1 MKKLSYLLAVWA
13 LVALN
18 ACVIDASE
26 SGANAAVETQ
36 TDTFI
41 DPDATKESA
50 LGLIFGMPQIDDRL
64 DYSGG
69 DREDWRYIIV
79 AEQGV
84 MSVTINVDQ
93 PQKVD
98 GGWNIID
105 SEGRV
110 LHRQSFSKTEG
121 YYEFSNF
128 PVKRGI
134 YYFQVYATAG
144 KSIYTIATSFTPS
157 IAVPVPPPVVE
168 NDVVEEEE
176 EEEEA
181 PRTVKKSTPKPSK
194 KRVSKRQDDDDDEPA
209 PPKVEKPAT
218 TGKTIK
224 GFISLITPKADGS
237 AEVTIRNA
245 GKNKGIETGV
255 IGRIVGTSI
264 KIEMTQC
271 FPTSCRA
278 LVPASANPKG
288 LKQGADV
295 EFSL

>member
-1 MKKLSYLLAVWA
+1 MKRLPWLFAVCA
-13 LVALN
+13 LIGLN

-36 TDTFI
+36 TETFI
-41 DPDATKESA
+41 DPDATKETA

-64 DYSGG
+64 DYPGG
-69 DREDWRYIIV
+69 DREDWRYIVV

-93 PQKVD
+93 PQKID

-105 SEGRV
+105 AEGRI

-134 YYFQVYATAG
+134 YYFQVFATGG
-144 KSIYTIATSFTPS
+144 KSIYTIATSFTPTV
-157 IAVPVPPPVVE
+157 AAAPPPAV
-168 NDVVEEEE
+168 
-176 EEEEA
+176 
-181 PRTVKKSTPKPSK
+181 
-194 KRVSKRQDDDDDEPA
+194 QDDDGDDEIEEPVKKKTDKTKKKPVKKETPDEPK
-209 PPKVEKPAT
+209 PPKKEKPAAAS
-218 TGKTIK
+218 GKTVT
-224 GFISLITPKADGS
+224 GFISLITPKSDGS

-245 GKNKGIETGV
+245 GKNKGVETGAV
-255 IGRIVGTSI
+255 GKILGTSI
-264 KIEMTQC
+264 KIETTQC
-271 FPTSCRA
+271 FATSCKA

>member
-1 MKKLSYLLAVWA
+1 MKRLPWLFAVCA
-13 LVALN
+13 LIGLN

-36 TDTFI
+36 TETFI
-41 DPDATKESA
+41 DPDATKETA

-64 DYSGG
+64 DYPGG
-69 DREDWRYIIV
+69 DREDWRYIVV

-93 PQKVD
+93 PQKID

-105 SEGRV
+105 AEGRI

-134 YYFQVYATAG
+134 YYFQVFATGG
-144 KSIYTIATSFTPS
+144 KSIYTIATSFTPTVAAPPAP
-157 IAVPVPPPVVE
+157 AVQ
-168 NDVVEEEE
+168 DDDAEEEFE
-176 EEEEA
+176 D
-181 PRTVKKSTPKPSK
+181 PVKKKTDKPKKKTVKKETPDEPKPPK
-194 KRVSKRQDDDDDEPA
+194 KD
-209 PPKVEKPAT
+209 KPAAAS
-218 TGKTIK
+218 GKTVT
-224 GFISLITPKADGS
+224 GFISLITPKSDGS

-245 GKNKGIETGV
+245 GKNKGVETGAV
-255 IGRIVGTSI
+255 GKILGTSI
-264 KIEMTQC
+264 KIETTQC
-271 FPTSCRA
+271 FATSCKA

>member
-1 MKKLSYLLAVWA
+1 MKRLPWLFAVCA
-13 LVALN
+13 LIGLN

-36 TDTFI
+36 TETFI
-41 DPDATKESA
+41 DPDATKETA

-64 DYSGG
+64 DYPGG
-69 DREDWRYIIV
+69 DREDWRYIVV

-93 PQKVD
+93 PQKID

-105 SEGRV
+105 AEGRI

-134 YYFQVYATAG
+134 YYFQVFATGG
-144 KSIYTIATSFTPS
+144 KSIYTIATSFTPTV
-157 IAVPVPPPVVE
+157 AAAPPPAV
-168 NDVVEEEE
+168 
-176 EEEEA
+176 
-181 PRTVKKSTPKPSK
+181 
-194 KRVSKRQDDDDDEPA
+194 QDDDGDDEIEEPVKEKTDKTKKKPVKKETPDEPK
-209 PPKVEKPAT
+209 PPKKENPAAAS
-218 TGKTIK
+218 GKTVT
-224 GFISLITPKADGS
+224 GFISLITPKSDGS

-245 GKNKGIETGV
+245 GKNKGVETGAV
-255 IGRIVGTSI
+255 GKILGTSI
-264 KIEMTQC
+264 KIETTQC
-271 FPTSCRA
+271 FATSCKA

>member
-1 MKKLSYLLAVWA
+1 MKRLSLLLAGWA
-13 LVALN
+13 LFALN

-26 SGANAAVETQ
+26 SGANATVETQ
-36 TDTFI
+36 TETFI

-64 DYSGG
+64 DYPGG

-93 PQKVD
+93 PQKID

-144 KSIYTIATSFTPS
+144 KSIYTIATSFTPTV
-157 IAVPVPPPVVE
+157 AAPVVVAQNE
-168 NDVVEEEE
+168 TFDDD

-181 PRTVKKSTPKPSK
+181 PVVKKTTHKGSK
-194 KRVSKRQDDDDDEPA
+194 KKAKKQDDDEPA
-209 PPKVEKPAT
+209 PKKKAEKPVPVA
-218 TGKTIK
+218 TGKTVK
-224 GFISLITPKADGS
+224 GFISLITPKSDGS

-245 GKNKGIETGV
+245 GKNKGVETGA
-255 IGRIVGTSI
+255 IGKIVGTSI

-271 FPTSCRA
+271 FPTSCKA

>member
-1 MKKLSYLLAVWA
+1 MKRLPWLFAVCA
-13 LVALN
+13 LIGLN

-36 TDTFI
+36 TETFI
-41 DPDATKESA
+41 DPDATKETA

-64 DYSGG
+64 DYPGG
-69 DREDWRYIIV
+69 DREDWRYIVV

-93 PQKVD
+93 PQKID

-105 SEGRV
+105 AEGRI

-134 YYFQVYATAG
+134 YYFQVFATGG
-144 KSIYTIATSFTPS
+144 KSIYTIATSFTPTVAAP
-157 IAVPVPPPVVE
+157 AV
-168 NDVVEEEE
+168 
-176 EEEEA
+176 
-181 PRTVKKSTPKPSK
+181 
-194 KRVSKRQDDDDDEPA
+194 QDDDAEEEFEEPVKKKTDKSKKKPVKKETPDEPK
-209 PPKVEKPAT
+209 PPKKDKPAAAS
-218 TGKTIK
+218 GKTVT
-224 GFISLITPKADGS
+224 GFISLITPKSDGS

-245 GKNKGIETGV
+245 GKNKGVETGAV
-255 IGRIVGTSI
+255 GKILGTSI
-264 KIEMTQC
+264 KIETTQC
-271 FPTSCRA
+271 FATSCKA

>member
-1 MKKLSYLLAVWA
+1 MKRLPWLFAVCA
-13 LVALN
+13 LIGLN

-36 TDTFI
+36 TETFI
-41 DPDATKESA
+41 DPDATKETA

-64 DYSGG
+64 DYPGG
-69 DREDWRYIIV
+69 DREDWRYIVV

-93 PQKVD
+93 PQKID

-105 SEGRV
+105 AEGRI

-134 YYFQVYATAG
+134 YYFQVFATGG
-144 KSIYTIATSFTPS
+144 KSIYTIATSFTPTV
-157 IAVPVPPPVVE
+157 AAAPPPAV
-168 NDVVEEEE
+168 
-176 EEEEA
+176 
-181 PRTVKKSTPKPSK
+181 
-194 KRVSKRQDDDDDEPA
+194 QDDDGDDEIEEPVKKKTDKTKKKPVKKETPDEPK
-209 PPKVEKPAT
+209 PPKKENPAAAS
-218 TGKTIK
+218 GKTVT
-224 GFISLITPKADGS
+224 GFISLITPKSDGS

-245 GKNKGIETGV
+245 GKNKGVETGAV
-255 IGRIVGTSI
+255 GKILGTSI
-264 KIEMTQC
+264 KIETTQC
-271 FPTSCRA
+271 FATSCKA